1 MSTDGVF
8 SDYTEVF
15 RADRERA
22 ESALVRGIP
31 FHVLQLP
38 EGPLADLGAGGG
50 LGTVA
55 LAEAFPERDILA
67 VEPDRTARAVLVS
80 RVADHGLAD
89 RVTVYGDEVEI
100 ADLPSLA
107 GAIGIHLLCQLT
119 DGGIPSFL
127 SRMDFLLEDDG
138 ALLVD
143 SCFGPSTA
151 EEHGLALEHA
161 QRFGRRDYQHW
172 TSAEVYGGKLRITHL
187 FKTLENG
194 HPVREER
201 SVSEF
206 VPWLRVEVEEMIAAA
221 GFAIEPVGER
231 YLVLSR
237 A

>member
-1 MSTDGVF
+1 MSTDGVCCE
-8 SDYTEVF
+8 YTEVF
-15 RADRERA
+15 RADRERS
-22 ESALVRGIP
+22 ENDLVRGMP
-31 FHVLQLP
+31 FHVLHLP
-38 EGPLADLGAGGG
+38 DGPLADLGAGTG

-55 LAEAFPERDILA
+55 LAEAFPDRDVLA

-89 RVTVYGDEVEI
+89 RVTVYADEVET

-127 SRMDFLLEDDG
+127 SRMDFLLEDEG

-143 SCFGPSTA
+143 SCFGPETA
-151 EEHGLALEHA
+151 EERGLELKHE
-161 QRFGRRDYQHW
+161 QPFGRRHYQHW
-172 TSAEVYGGKLRITHL
+172 TSSEVYGGRLRVHHV

-201 SVSEF
+201 AVSEY
-206 VPWLRVEVEEMIAAA
+206 VPTLRVEVEEMIAAA
-221 GFAIEPVGER
+221 GFAVEPVGER